1 MTAFLDSV
9 LTGLALGAVY
19 ALVALGFVVIFKAS
33 GVLNFAHGSLLLFGG
48 YLIAV
53 LHDDLGFAGALA
65 VSVLATAALAGAL
78 DRLLLQ
84 RGDPDPQAAHVQTI
98 VTIGVDIVLLTD
110 LSRRIGGDLLTLGDP
125 WGDSVTRLGPV
136 TVADSRLAAI
146 AVSALAIAAVFTLF
160 RRTSWGL
167 ALRAAGRR
175 PGRRAARTAA
185 GRPPGRGRPAAV
197 RAALL
202 PGRLLAAHRPV
213 LDGRGDRRRRPRP
226 AHRHRGP
233 ALAGPRL
240 LPRGGRLRLHLAGGR
255 TGPRPA
261 DPDRR
266 PPRRPPRRGGDPAPG
281 GPRAACCADAPGGP
295 SRPCATARRPRR

>member
-1 MTAFLDSV
+1 MTALLDSV
-9 LTGLALGAVY
+9 LAGLALGAVY

-33 GVLNFAHGSLLLFGG
+33 GVLDFAHGSLLLFGG

-84 RGDPDPQAAHVQTI
+84 RGDPDPRAAHVQTI

-146 AVSALAIAAVFTLF
+146 AVAALAIAAVFALF
-160 RRTSWGL
+160 RFTPWGL
-167 ALRAAGRR
+167 ALRAAAEDREAAALMGVRLSR
-175 PGRRAARTAA
+175 VRMLAWCLAGALAALAAVFLAAFPAPGLERTTGQIALKAFPAAILGGLAS
-185 GRPPGRGRPAAV
+185 PPG
-197 RAALL
+197 
-202 PGRLLAAHRPV
+202 
-213 LDGRGDRRRRPRP
+213 
-226 AHRHRGP
+226 
-233 ALAGPRL
+233 ALAGSLIIGLTEALAAGYQSELHVLGDGFGDVAPYAVMVAVL
-240 LPRGGRLRLHLAGGR
+240 LVRP
-255 TGPRPA
+255 TGLFGA
-261 DPDRR
+261 KE
-266 PPRRPPRRGGDPAPG
+266 
-281 GPRAACCADAPGGP
+281 
-295 SRPCATARRPRR
+295 ATRV